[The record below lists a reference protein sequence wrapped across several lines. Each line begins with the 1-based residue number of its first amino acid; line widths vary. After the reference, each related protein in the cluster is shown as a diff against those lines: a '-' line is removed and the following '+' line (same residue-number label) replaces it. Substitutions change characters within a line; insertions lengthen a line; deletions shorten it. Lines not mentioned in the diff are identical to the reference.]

1 MQELYVDSVAHRYG
15 ERSILSNVYLNCSI
29 GEVVG
34 LLGRNGSGKST
45 LLKIIFGSIR
55 PDYIHMKLNGEPVK
69 RAYRS
74 GLLAYL
80 PQNSFVPARLKIK
93 QLVELYTN
101 RYKSDLLTQE
111 VIYTNLNRMIGDLS
125 GGQRRLIECLLIL
138 YSDSDFVLLDEPFS
152 QLAPLIIE
160 ELQMHIEQ
168 FKPLKGII
176 LTDHYY
182 RQILTV
188 STRIVLLHNG
198 CNYKINTIEDLQLHG
213 YINSIKKDE

>member
-15 ERSILSNVYLNCSI
+15 ERTILSSVYLNCQI
-29 GEVVG
+29 GEVIG

-55 PDYIHMKLNGEPVK
+55 PDYIYMKLNGQPVK
-69 RAYRS
+69 RAYLT
-74 GLLAYL
+74 GQLAYL
-80 PQNSFVPARLKIK
+80 PQSYFVPAHLKIK

-101 RYKSDLLTQE
+101 KYKADLLTQE
-111 VIYTNLNRMIGDLS
+111 VISTNLNRPIGNLS
-125 GGQRRLIECLLIL
+125 GGQRRVVECLLVL

-160 ELQMHIEQ
+160 EMQMHILK
-168 FKPLKGII
+168 FKSQKGII

-182 RQILTV
+182 RQILST

-213 YINSIKKDE
+213 YINSQ